1 VTPQLDIVFYAVR
14 SSEGTPEASSA
25 LAKRVFDAAA
35 ERNLHLALATLP
47 VRFFPAN
54 TFSRHADMHVTCLR
68 SVMMKPDH
76 LAWMNEIWQRLEGAL
91 TECTR

>member
-1 VTPQLDIVFYAVR
+1 
-14 SSEGTPEASSA
+14 
-25 LAKRVFDAAA
+25 
-35 ERNLHLALATLP
+35 
-47 VRFFPAN
+47 
-54 TFSRHADMHVTCLR
+54 MHVTCLR